1 MVNLEGISLYKV
13 KFRFFTARAGFG
25 IFHPYHYTLFQ
36 SFFSMSRGD
45 ERRRKKAAV
54 DNVDLE
60 GYASYYETDSIP
72 PANGRRSRTK
82 LLKKKKSFGTG
93 YETDDGYTSAASATP
108 KKSKSRIFRLGTRS
122 KTNLHEPSP
131 PPLPEPLPV
140 FRLPIAARF
149 ATTLGDLNVGANTDP
164 PLPPPVPPFAS
175 NDTSTISSTPSPS
188 IAMFNGFREFDR
200 DSIDTPE
207 STFDHGVIPNV
218 PHSTAS
224 HKSTRRVGVNFAS
237 SDSSD
242 HHGSSST
249 NHSIF
254 SKLTASSSASSTLQ
268 NKYPSISY
276 PLTRSPSPPSPTL
289 IQRHHS
295 SGKRIPEPLYLENVG
310 RGPSKAQDTSPIS
323 AGAWSPYV
331 TIPTPVPVVEPL
343 PAPSPSK
350 PRPYFLSR
358 RVNSPVPG
366 AGPTPTPKYSVSDS
380 GHLTVNEESRP
391 PSSRSG
397 GSGDVIPSMEYIVPS
412 PRSRSPLPLPLQPP
426 PTHLLSHHELPP
438 PSPPPTV
445 PLPRVPRDQ
454 DQSYFA
460 VQQRQNSPFAVAPP
474 SVPKRGKEAPFPS
487 RPITSASQP
496 GLEARVKVR
505 RYRDLYTLPNG
516 WGEEQPADIDT
527 DPMRDVIARF
537 KRTSEHSSSG
547 EDIRVA
553 LDRNQ
558 SPEAMHRNNQTDGYD
573 SDDYSRD
580 PEEDKSTGRSTM
592 YRLDRGA
599 ASTGRLSTW
608 SGDSRASI
616 MDLEKSEVARQRFVK
631 RIEAMFDQNGREL
644 PGSEIPP
651 VPRLPEGL
659 SRRRMPLRY

>member
-1 MVNLEGISLYKV
+1 
-13 KFRFFTARAGFG
+13 
-25 IFHPYHYTLFQ
+25 
-36 SFFSMSRGD
+36 MSKDD

-54 DNVDLE
+54 DSVDQ

-72 PANGRRSRTK
+72 PSNGRRSRTR
-82 LLKKKKSFGTG
+82 LLKKKSFGMG
-93 YETDDGYTSAASATP
+93 YETDDGYASAAPTAP

-122 KTNLHEPSP
+122 KTNLHESSP

-149 ATTLGDLNVGANTDP
+149 ATTLGDLNAGANMDP
-164 PLPPPVPPFAS
+164 PLPPPALPYAF

-188 IAMFNGFREFDR
+188 IAAFNGYKEFDR
-200 DSIDTPE
+200 DSIDAPE
-207 STFDHGVIPNV
+207 YIADRGVAPSISHN
-218 PHSTAS
+218 TTS

-237 SDSSD
+237 NDNSD

-249 NHSIF
+249 SHSIF
-254 SKLTASSSASSTLQ
+254 SKLTASSSASSASQ
-268 NKYPSISY
+268 NKYPPISY

-289 IQRHHS
+289 IQRHQS
-295 SGKRIPEPLYLENVG
+295 SGKPIPEPFYLENAG
-310 RGPSKAQDTSPIS
+310 RGASKAQDTSLVS
-323 AGAWSPYV
+323 AGGRSPYV
-331 TIPTPVPVVEPL
+331 TIPTPVLAVEPL

-366 AGPTPTPKYSVSDS
+366 AGPMPTPKYSVSDS

-397 GSGDVIPSMEYIVPS
+397 ASGEVLPPVDYIVPS
-412 PRSRSPLPLPLQPP
+412 PRSRPPLPLPLQPP
-426 PTHLLSHHELPP
+426 PMHLLSHHELPP

-454 DQSYFA
+454 DQGYFA
-460 VQQRQNSPFAVAPP
+460 VQQHQNSQFVVAPL

-487 RPITSASQP
+487 RPINQP
-496 GLEARVKVR
+496 GLEARAKVR
-505 RYRDLYTLPNG
+505 RYRDLYALPDG
-516 WGEEQPADIDT
+516 WGEEQPIDDET
-527 DPMRDVIARF
+527 DPMHDVIARF
-537 KRTSEHSSSG
+537 KRTSDHSSSG
-547 EDIRVA
+547 EDIRVT

-558 SPEAMHRNNQTDGYD
+558 SPEVMYRNNQTEDYD
-573 SDDYSRD
+573 SDDYFRY
-580 PEEDKSTGRSTM
+580 PEEDKNVGRTTM

-608 SGDSRASI
+608 SGDSRASV

-644 PGSEIPP
+644 PESEIPP

-659 SRRRMPLRY
+659 SRRRMPLRF

>member
-1 MVNLEGISLYKV
+1 
-13 KFRFFTARAGFG
+13 
-25 IFHPYHYTLFQ
+25 
-36 SFFSMSRGD
+36 MSRDD
-45 ERRRKKAAV
+45 ERRRNKAAV
-54 DNVDLE
+54 DNVDQ
-60 GYASYYETDSIP
+60 GYASHYETDSIP
-72 PANGRRSRTK
+72 PSNGRRSRTK

-93 YETDDGYTSAASATP
+93 YETDDG
-108 KKSKSRIFRLGTRS
+108 IFRLGTRS

-149 ATTLGDLNVGANTDP
+149 ATTLGDLNAGANIDP
-164 PLPPPVPPFAS
+164 PLPPPVLPYAS

-188 IAMFNGFREFDR
+188 IATFNGYREFDR
-200 DSIDTPE
+200 DSIDGPE
-207 STFDHGVIPNV
+207 STADHVVAPSV
-218 PHSTAS
+218 SHSTTS

-249 NHSIF
+249 SHSIF
-254 SKLTASSSASSTLQ
+254 SKLTASSSASSTSQ
-268 NKYPSISY
+268 NKYPPISY

-289 IQRHHS
+289 IQRHQ
-295 SGKRIPEPLYLENVG
+295 SGNKHIPEPLYPENVG
-310 RGPSKAQDTSPIS
+310 RGASKSPDISPVS
-323 AGAWSPYV
+323 AGGWSPYV
-331 TIPTPVPVVEPL
+331 TIPTPVPVAEPL

-366 AGPTPTPKYSVSDS
+366 TGPTSTPKYSVSDS

-397 GSGDVIPSMEYIVPS
+397 ASGEVVPSMHYIVPS

-454 DQSYFA
+454 DQGYFA
-460 VQQRQNSPFAVAPP
+460 VQQRQNSQYVVSPP

-487 RPITSASQP
+487 RPINTSANQP

-505 RYRDLYTLPNG
+505 RYRDLYALPNSNG
-516 WGEEQPADIDT
+516 WREEQPADDDT
-527 DPMRDVIARF
+527 DPMYDVIARF
-537 KRTSEHSSSG
+537 KRTSDHSSSG

-558 SPEAMHRNNQTDGYD
+558 SPEAMHRNNQIDDYD
-573 SDDYSRD
+573 SDDYSRYQ
-580 PEEDKSTGRSTM
+580 EEDRSVGRSAM
-592 YRLDRGA
+592 YQLDRGA
-599 ASTGRLSTW
+599 SSMGRLSTW
-608 SGDSRASI
+608 SGDSRASL
-616 MDLEKSEVARQRFVK
+616 MDLEKSEAARQRFVK

-659 SRRRMPLRY
+659 PRRRMPLRF